1 MDKPP
6 TKAKPSAE
14 AEHAPEPRKVKP
26 APVVRIA
33 GRRVRIPKAKGDG
46 SVSWQRLK
54 GHPSQGAE
62 LVSLTRWAIA
72 VCDGEPLEV
81 VQTVIA
87 RLPEAVL
94 AKCQKVSADRV
105 EISRKIERHLLSLQ
119 SAMIERR
126 RKCREAHPD
135 VEQISKDHW
144 RGTSADLDSLAA
156 AMEAVDQANL
166 DLLRGREWREIPE
179 KVLHAILT
187 GLDYP
192 KPGNLTEEPR

>member
-1 MDKPP
+1 
-6 TKAKPSAE
+6 
-14 AEHAPEPRKVKP
+14 
-26 APVVRIA
+26 
-33 GRRVRIPKAKGDG
+33 
-46 SVSWQRLK
+46 
-54 GHPSQGAE
+54 
-62 LVSLTRWAIA
+62 LTRWAIA

-94 AKCQKVSADRV
+94 AKCQKASADRV
-105 EISRKIERHLLSLQ
+105 EISRKIERHLLSLR
-119 SAMIERR
+119 SAMIEPR
-126 RKCREAHPD
+126 RKCREANPD
-135 VEQISKDHW
+135 VEQISKDRW
-144 RGTSADLDSLAA
+144 RGERADLEKLLAD
-156 AMEAVDQANL
+156 MERVEQANL